1 MLATGVS
8 ELSQDEQQQG
18 VKDGMPDQSDHG
30 NGTGSDDVLKAL
42 GELES
47 VLRENAESER
57 LLAKRIA
64 DVRLARENGRE
75 WKAILG
81 DEDEPGTVQL
91 VSTIL
96 RRQSEASGF
105 LRRSL
110 VVALRT
116 EGQSIPSIAH
126 LFGVTHQRVSNLLR
140 RVAQGNN
147 AAADSNSD

>member
-1 MLATGVS
+1 MLATDAI
-8 ELSQDEQQQG
+8 ELREDEEQLRG
-18 VKDGMPDQSDHG
+18 ADISMPDQSDDRS
-30 NGTGSDDVLKAL
+30 GTGSDDVLKAL
-42 GELES
+42 DELET

-57 LLAKRIA
+57 LLSKRIA
-64 DVRLARENGRE
+64 EVRLARQNGRE

-96 RRQSEASGF
+96 RRQSEASGY

-140 RVAQGNN
+140 RVAQGNSTAGGN
-147 AAADSNSD
+147 GV

>member
-1 MLATGVS
+1 MLATDTRGSNHDVKS
-8 ELSQDEQQQG
+8 ERGTEG
-18 VKDGMPDQSDHG
+18 AMPDQNHTV
-30 NGTGSDDVLKAL
+30 NGTGSDDVLTAL
-42 GELES
+42 DELES

-57 LLAKRIA
+57 LLFQRIA
-64 DVRLARENGRE
+64 EVRLARENGQE

-81 DEDEPGTVQL
+81 DEDDPGTIQL
-91 VSTIL
+91 VSTVL

-110 VVALRT
+110 VVGLRA

-140 RVAQGNN
+140 RVAQGGT
-147 AAADSNSD
+147 ATASE